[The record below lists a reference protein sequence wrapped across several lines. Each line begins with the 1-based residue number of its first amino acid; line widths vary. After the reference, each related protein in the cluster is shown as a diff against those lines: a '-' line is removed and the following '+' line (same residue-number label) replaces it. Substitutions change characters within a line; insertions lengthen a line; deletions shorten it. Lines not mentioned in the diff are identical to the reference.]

1 MRRISLRLLI
11 IYLMLVMLPLQ
22 SLASSGWSACL
33 STSSVNDEKAVSV
46 SHCGAMLGSFAVQA
60 DMTNKVTL
68 KKMDFHGYCK
78 VGAAC
83 CGVVTLPTFHF
94 FTPSANNSDPFQIAA
109 PQQFSSIHSAA
120 LERPPKFLTV

>member
-22 SLASSGWSACL
+22 SLATSGWSTCL
-33 STSSVNDEKAVSV
+33 STSFVNDEKVV
-46 SHCGAMLGSFAVQA
+46 LISHCDSMPGSFAVQA

-68 KKMDFHGYCK
+68 KKMDIHGYCK

-94 FTPSANNSDPFQIAA
+94 LLLQQIT
-109 PQQFSSIHSAA
+109 
-120 LERPPKFLTV
+120 LTHFK